1 VADSANWSV
10 RASNPGGYAE
20 SHGKLTV
27 RRVEKAP
34 PLPEPE
40 PPVFIEPLTN
50 FVEVVAGSSVTLSG
64 RLHPGYPPPQI
75 YWKHDDKLVHHHY
88 HWDSMTQRSSS
99 SNVFTIPDKS
109 NDFFSQNFLC
119 FVFLQGAIQK
129 LRGQDEGWGEGVKK
143 CLFLSTLRV

>member
-1 VADSANWSV
+1 MADSANWSV

-34 PLPEPE
+34 PLPKPE

-50 FVEVVAGSSVTLSG
+50 VVEVVAGSSVTLSG

-75 YWKHDDKLVHHHY
+75 YWKHDDKLVHYHY
-88 HWDSMTQRSSS
+88 HWDSEHARSSIVAYYHFCKYS
-99 SNVFTIPDKS
+99 LVC
-109 NDFFSQNFLC
+109 NDVC
-119 FVFLQGAIQK
+119 
-129 LRGQDEGWGEGVKK
+129 
-143 CLFLSTLRV
+143 TLHVRVNMMQYGHC

>member
-1 VADSANWSV
+1 MADSANWSV

-27 RRVEKAP
+27 RRIEKAP
-34 PLPEPE
+34 PLPEAE
-40 PPVFIEPLTN
+40 PPIFIEPLN
-50 FVEVVAGSSVTLSG
+50 NVVEVLAGSSVTLSG

-99 SNVFTIPDKS
+99 SHVFTIPDKS
-109 NDFFSQNFLC
+109 NEFFSRNFLY
-119 FVFLQGAIQK
+119 FVFLQGK
-129 LRGQDEGWGEGVKK
+129 
-143 CLFLSTLRV
+143 